1 MRRPALPR
9 AAQNP
14 DPRGIYGLFGD
25 GEDLQIEGGGA
36 LSATLV
42 IGAFHQVV

>member
-1 MRRPALPR
+1 MYTSRLPPSCKAWR
-9 AAQNP
+9 AM
-14 DPRGIYGLFGD
+14 
-25 GEDLQIEGGGA
+25 QIEGGGA